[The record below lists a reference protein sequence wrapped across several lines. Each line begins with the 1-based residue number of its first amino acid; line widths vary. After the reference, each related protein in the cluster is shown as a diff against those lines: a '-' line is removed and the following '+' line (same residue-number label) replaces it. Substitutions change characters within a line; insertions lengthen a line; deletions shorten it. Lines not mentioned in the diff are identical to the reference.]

1 MGNESMSLS
10 RALLYVGIF
19 CAGFVVVSLWSF
31 WLAIRPHRIFIER
44 TPREFRLAA
53 EDVTLTAD
61 DGTQLSAWFIPE
73 AETQIQKRAVIF
85 LHGYPAEKSDM
96 LGIATAFQPEFAL
109 FLMDLRYFGK
119 SQGRYTT
126 LGLKEQNDA
135 MKAADFLK
143 VRGYE
148 RIGIFGFSLGGATAL
163 LAAERDPRIGAAAT
177 YAAYSDLR
185 TLGYETYKNL
195 FVLKYPLVRLMEFWA
210 RILWGAWIADAS
222 PVKAAEKIAI
232 PVFLIHSRRDEQ
244 ISFAHAERLRQAL
257 AQNQRAELYIIEEGL
272 HGELPSDFN
281 IRLKE
286 FFRKNL

>member
-1 MGNESMSLS
+1 MSFL
-10 RALLYVGIF
+10 RVLLYVGIF
-19 CAGFVVVSLWSF
+19 CAGFAAVSLWSF
-31 WLAIRPHRIFIER
+31 WLTIRPPRIFIGH

-61 DGTQLSAWFIPE
+61 DGARLSAWFIPE
-73 AETQIQKRAVIF
+73 AGTQIPKRAVIL

-126 LGLKEQNDA
+126 LGLKERNDV
-135 MKAADFLK
+135 MKAVDFLK
-143 VRGYE
+143 IRGYE
-148 RIGIFGFSLGGATAL
+148 RIGIFGFSLGGAAAL
-163 LAAERDPRIGAAAT
+163 LAAERDPRIGAVAT

-185 TLGYETYKNL
+185 TLGHETYQGL
-195 FVLKYPLVRLMEFWA
+195 FILKYPLVRLMEFWA
-210 RILWGAWIADAS
+210 RILWGAWTTDAS

-232 PVFLIHSRRDEQ
+232 PVLLTHSRRDEQ

-257 AQNQRAELYIIEEGL
+257 AQNERAEFYMIAEGL
-272 HGELPSDFN
+272 HGELPPDFN
-281 IRLKE
+281 IRLKK
-286 FFRKNL
+286 FFGKNL

>member
-1 MGNESMSLS
+1 MSLS

-31 WLAIRPHRIFIER
+31 WLVIRPPRIFIGH

-61 DGTQLSAWFIPE
+61 DGTRLAAWFIPE
-73 AETQIQKRAVIF
+73 TKIQIQKRAVIF

-126 LGLKEQNDA
+126 LGLKEWNDA
-135 MKAADFLK
+135 MKAVDFLK

-163 LAAERDPRIGAAAT
+163 LAAEQDPRLGAAAT

-185 TLGYETYKNL
+185 TLGHETYKSL

-210 RILWGAWIADAS
+210 RILWGAWVADVS
-222 PVKAAEKIAI
+222 PVKAAQKIAI
-232 PVFLIHSRRDEQ
+232 PVFLIHSRHDEQ

-272 HGELPSDFN
+272 HGELPPDFN

-286 FFRKNL
+286 FFEKNL